1 VGAGAAAVGGAGVG
15 NGGAEGSCAK
25 LLAATTTARRV
36 APRIGRDVLPMRG
49 PRAIM
54 KMSVGNIMSKVAGK
68 LTNQDIGTVE
78 EARASIVGEQRMR
91 KSA

>member
-1 VGAGAAAVGGAGVG
+1 
-15 NGGAEGSCAK
+15 
-25 LLAATTTARRV
+25 
-36 APRIGRDVLPMRG
+36 MRG